1 MLGIIIVLVLM
12 VMGGLIAF
20 LGDKIGSKVG
30 KKRLT
35 LFGLRPKYT
44 SIIVTIISGTLI
56 SFFTVAVMA
65 VVNENIRVALFGL
78 NKLKGEMNELNREIA
93 DKNKQLDEGK
103 MLLARRTD
111 EYNKMNE
118 RAIGM
123 SKELDQV
130 ESQRTSMEN
139 RLSSVQKAYDKAQT
153 DVNASAAEIDK
164 LEKTRNELN
173 GNIKKLNHERAS
185 LMNNIASIREG
196 TMVYRTGQVVGTGII
211 GAGLSR
217 TQASAALDALLNHVN
232 TDLRTRM
239 NVKDKNATV
248 MRVSQNTF
256 EEAASELVNSKSD
269 KVVRIV
275 SVGNIMVGEPVVVDF
290 AIYDN
295 RKIFN
300 SGAVILSA
308 PLSSYDKG
316 ANNQGRIL
324 MFLHDVNRLARD
336 KGILFDPLTGN
347 IGQLNAQELT
357 DVIRQVNEYGGNC
370 ILTAVAKRD
379 IYTEGPLVID
389 VHVEKVEE

>member
-35 LFGLRPKYT
+35 MFGLRPKYT

-130 ESQRTSMEN
+130 ESQRASMEN

-153 DVNASAAEIDK
+153 DVNVSAAEIDK

-256 EEAASELVNSKSD
+256 EEAASELVNSKLD

-275 SVGNIMVGEPVVVDF
+275 SAGNIMVGEPVVVDF

-336 KGILFDPLTGN
+336 KGVLFDPLTGN

-370 ILTAVAKRD
+370 ILTAVAKGD

>member
-20 LGDKIGSKVG
+20 LGDKIGTKVG

-35 LFGLRPKYT
+35 MFGLRPKYT

-130 ESQRTSMEN
+130 ESQRASMEN

-153 DVNASAAEIDK
+153 DVNVSAAEIDK

-217 TQASAALDALLNHVN
+217 TQASAALDALLNHVS

-336 KGILFDPLTGN
+336 KGVLFDPLTGN

-357 DVIRQVNEYGGNC
+357 DVIRQANEYGGNC
-370 ILTAVAKRD
+370 ILTAVAKGD

>member
-44 SIIVTIISGTLI
+44 SIIVTIISGILI

-130 ESQRTSMEN
+130 ESQRASMEN

-217 TQASAALDALLNHVN
+217 TQASAALDALLNRVN

-275 SVGNIMVGEPVVVDF
+275 SAGNIMVGEPVVVDF

-336 KGILFDPLTGN
+336 KGVLFDPLTGN

-357 DVIRQVNEYGGNC
+357 DVIRQANEYGGNC

>member
-20 LGDKIGSKVG
+20 LGDKIGTKVG

-35 LFGLRPKYT
+35 MFGLRPKYT

-78 NKLKGEMNELNREIA
+78 SKLKGEMNELNREIA

-130 ESQRTSMEN
+130 ESQRASMEN

-153 DVNASAAEIDK
+153 DVNVSAAEIDK

-217 TQASAALDALLNHVN
+217 TQASAALDALLNHVS

-275 SVGNIMVGEPVVVDF
+275 SAGNIMVGEPVVVDF

-336 KGILFDPLTGN
+336 KGVLFDPLTGN

-357 DVIRQVNEYGGNC
+357 DVIRQANEYGGNC
-370 ILTAVAKRD
+370 ILTAVAKGD

>member
-20 LGDKIGSKVG
+20 LGDKIGTKVG

-35 LFGLRPKYT
+35 MFGLRPKYT

-130 ESQRTSMEN
+130 ESQRASMEN

-153 DVNASAAEIDK
+153 DVNVSAAEIDK
-164 LEKTRNELN
+164 LEWQHQK
-173 GNIKKLNHERAS
+173 
-185 LMNNIASIREG
+185 
-196 TMVYRTGQVVGTGII
+196 
-211 GAGLSR
+211 
-217 TQASAALDALLNHVN
+217 
-232 TDLRTRM
+232 
-239 NVKDKNATV
+239 
-248 MRVSQNTF
+248 
-256 EEAASELVNSKSD
+256 
-269 KVVRIV
+269 
-275 SVGNIMVGEPVVVDF
+275 
-290 AIYDN
+290 
-295 RKIFN
+295 
-300 SGAVILSA
+300 
-308 PLSSYDKG
+308 
-316 ANNQGRIL
+316 
-324 MFLHDVNRLARD
+324 
-336 KGILFDPLTGN
+336 
-347 IGQLNAQELT
+347 AQS
-357 DVIRQVNEYGGNC
+357 
-370 ILTAVAKRD
+370 
-379 IYTEGPLVID
+379 
-389 VHVEKVEE
+389 

>member
-65 VVNENIRVALFGL
+65 VVNENIRVALFDL

-130 ESQRTSMEN
+130 ESQRASMEN

-173 GNIKKLNHERAS
+173 GNIKKLDHERAS

-196 TMVYRTGQVVGTGII
+196 TMVYRTGQVIGTGSI
-211 GAGLSR
+211 GSGLSR

-275 SVGNIMVGEPVVVDF
+275 SAGNIMVGEPVVVDF

-336 KGILFDPLTGN
+336 KGVLFDPLTGN

>member
-20 LGDKIGSKVG
+20 LGDKIGTKVG

-35 LFGLRPKYT
+35 MFGLRPKYT

-130 ESQRTSMEN
+130 ESQRASMEN

-153 DVNASAAEIDK
+153 DVNVSAAEIDK

-336 KGILFDPLTGN
+336 KGVLFDPLTGN

-370 ILTAVAKRD
+370 ILTAVAKGD

>member
-65 VVNENIRVALFGL
+65 VVNENIRVALFCL

-130 ESQRTSMEN
+130 ESQRASMEN

-173 GNIKKLNHERAS
+173 GNIKKLDHERAS

-196 TMVYRTGQVVGTGII
+196 TMVYRTGQVIGTGII
-211 GAGLSR
+211 GSGLSR

-248 MRVSQNTF
+248 VRVSQNTF

-275 SVGNIMVGEPVVVDF
+275 SAGNIMVGEPVVVDF

-336 KGILFDPLTGN
+336 KGVLFDPLTGN

>member
-65 VVNENIRVALFGL
+65 VVNENIRVALFDL

-130 ESQRTSMEN
+130 ESQRASMEN

-173 GNIKKLNHERAS
+173 GNIKKLDHERAS

-196 TMVYRTGQVVGTGII
+196 TMVYRTGQVIGTGII
-211 GAGLSR
+211 GSGLSR

-275 SVGNIMVGEPVVVDF
+275 SAGNIMVGEPVVVDF

-336 KGILFDPLTGN
+336 KGVLFDPLTGN

>member
-20 LGDKIGSKVG
+20 LGDKIGTKVE

-35 LFGLRPKYT
+35 MFGLRPKYT

-130 ESQRTSMEN
+130 ESQRASMEN

-153 DVNASAAEIDK
+153 DVNVSAAEIDK

-217 TQASAALDALLNHVN
+217 TQASAALDALLNHVS

-275 SVGNIMVGEPVVVDF
+275 SAGNIMVGEPVVVDF

-336 KGILFDPLTGN
+336 KGVLFDPLTGN

-357 DVIRQVNEYGGNC
+357 DVIRQANEYGGNC
-370 ILTAVAKRD
+370 ILTAVAKGD

>member
-20 LGDKIGSKVG
+20 LGDKIGTKVG
-30 KKRLT
+30 KKRLAM
-35 LFGLRPKYT
+35 FGLRPKYT

-56 SFFTVAVMA
+56 PFFTVAVMA

-130 ESQRTSMEN
+130 ESQRASMEN

-153 DVNASAAEIDK
+153 DVNVSAAEIDK

-275 SVGNIMVGEPVVVDF
+275 SAGNIMVGEPVVVDF

-336 KGILFDPLTGN
+336 KGVLFDPLTGN

-370 ILTAVAKRD
+370 ILTAVAKGD

>member
-20 LGDKIGSKVG
+20 LGDKIGTKVG

-35 LFGLRPKYT
+35 MFGFRPKYT

-130 ESQRTSMEN
+130 ESQRASMEN

-153 DVNASAAEIDK
+153 DVNVSAAEIDK

-275 SVGNIMVGEPVVVDF
+275 SAGNIMVGEPVVVDF

-336 KGILFDPLTGN
+336 KGVLFDPLTGN

-370 ILTAVAKRD
+370 ILTAVAKGD

>member
-20 LGDKIGSKVG
+20 LGDKIGTKVG

-35 LFGLRPKYT
+35 MFGLRPKYT

-130 ESQRTSMEN
+130 ESQRASMEN

-153 DVNASAAEIDK
+153 DVNVSAAEIDK

-217 TQASAALDALLNHVN
+217 TQASAALDTLLNHVN

-275 SVGNIMVGEPVVVDF
+275 SAGNIMVGEPVVVDF

-324 MFLHDVNRLARD
+324 MFLHDVNSLARD
-336 KGILFDPLTGN
+336 KGVLFDPLTGN

-370 ILTAVAKRD
+370 VLTAVAKGD

>member
-20 LGDKIGSKVG
+20 LGDKIGTKVG

-35 LFGLRPKYT
+35 MFGLRPKYT

-130 ESQRTSMEN
+130 ESQRASMEN
-139 RLSSVQKAYDKAQT
+139 RLSSVQKAYDKTQT
-153 DVNASAAEIDK
+153 DVNVSAAEIDK

-275 SVGNIMVGEPVVVDF
+275 SAGNIMVGEPVVVDF

-336 KGILFDPLTGN
+336 KGVLFDPLTGN

-370 ILTAVAKRD
+370 ILTAVAKGD

>member
-35 LFGLRPKYT
+35 MFGLRPKYT

-130 ESQRTSMEN
+130 ESQRASMEN

-153 DVNASAAEIDK
+153 DVNASAAEIDE

-232 TDLRTRM
+232 TDLRMRM

-275 SVGNIMVGEPVVVDF
+275 SAGNIMVGEPVVVDF

-336 KGILFDPLTGN
+336 KGVLFDPLTGN

>member
-1 MLGIIIVLVLM
+1 
-12 VMGGLIAF
+12 
-20 LGDKIGSKVG
+20 
-30 KKRLT
+30 
-35 LFGLRPKYT
+35 
-44 SIIVTIISGTLI
+44 
-56 SFFTVAVMA
+56 
-65 VVNENIRVALFGL
+65 
-78 NKLKGEMNELNREIA
+78 
-93 DKNKQLDEGK
+93 
-103 MLLARRTD
+103 
-111 EYNKMNE
+111 MNE

-130 ESQRTSMEN
+130 ESQRASMEN

-153 DVNASAAEIDK
+153 DVNVSAAEIDK

-275 SVGNIMVGEPVVVDF
+275 SAGNIMVGEPVVVDF

-336 KGILFDPLTGN
+336 KGVLFDPLTGN

-370 ILTAVAKRD
+370 ILTAVAKGD

>member
-20 LGDKIGSKVG
+20 LGDKIGTKVG

-35 LFGLRPKYT
+35 MFGLRPKYT

-130 ESQRTSMEN
+130 ESQRASMEN

-153 DVNASAAEIDK
+153 DVNVSAAEIDK

-196 TMVYRTGQVVGTGII
+196 TMVYRTGQVVGTEII

-275 SVGNIMVGEPVVVDF
+275 SAGNIMVGEPVVVDF

-336 KGILFDPLTGN
+336 KGVLFDPLTGN

-370 ILTAVAKRD
+370 ILTAVAKGD

>member
-12 VMGGLIAF
+12 AMGGLIAF
-20 LGDKIGSKVG
+20 LGDKIGTKVG

-35 LFGLRPKYT
+35 MFGLRPKYT

-130 ESQRTSMEN
+130 ESQRASMEN

-153 DVNASAAEIDK
+153 DVNVSAAEIDK

-275 SVGNIMVGEPVVVDF
+275 SAGNIMVGEPVVVDF

-336 KGILFDPLTGN
+336 KGVLFDPLTGN

-370 ILTAVAKRD
+370 ILTAVAKGD

>member
-196 TMVYRTGQVVGTGII
+196 TMVYRTGQV
-211 GAGLSR
+211 LS
-217 TQASAALDALLNHVN
+217 LIH
-232 TDLRTRM
+232 
-239 NVKDKNATV
+239 
-248 MRVSQNTF
+248 
-256 EEAASELVNSKSD
+256 
-269 KVVRIV
+269 I
-275 SVGNIMVGEPVVVDF
+275 
-290 AIYDN
+290 
-295 RKIFN
+295 
-300 SGAVILSA
+300 
-308 PLSSYDKG
+308 
-316 ANNQGRIL
+316 
-324 MFLHDVNRLARD
+324 
-336 KGILFDPLTGN
+336 
-347 IGQLNAQELT
+347 
-357 DVIRQVNEYGGNC
+357 
-370 ILTAVAKRD
+370 
-379 IYTEGPLVID
+379 
-389 VHVEKVEE
+389 

>member
-20 LGDKIGSKVG
+20 LGDKIGTKVG

-35 LFGLRPKYT
+35 MFGLRPKYT

-130 ESQRTSMEN
+130 ESQRASMEN

-153 DVNASAAEIDK
+153 DVNVSAAEIDK

-196 TMVYRTGQVVGTGII
+196 TMVYRTGQVVGNGII

-275 SVGNIMVGEPVVVDF
+275 SAGNIMVGEPVVVDF

-336 KGILFDPLTGN
+336 KGVLFDPLTGN

-370 ILTAVAKRD
+370 ILTAVAKGD

>member
-164 LEKTRNELN
+164 LGKTRNELN

-275 SVGNIMVGEPVVVDF
+275 SAGNIMVGEPVVVDF

>member
-153 DVNASAAEIDK
+153 DVNASAVEIDK

-275 SVGNIMVGEPVVVDF
+275 SAGNIMVGEPVVVDF

-357 DVIRQVNEYGGNC
+357 DVIRQVNEYGGKC

>member
-20 LGDKIGSKVG
+20 LGDKIGTKVG

-35 LFGLRPKYT
+35 MFGLRPKYT

-130 ESQRTSMEN
+130 ESQRASMEN

-153 DVNASAAEIDK
+153 DVNVSAAEIDK

-217 TQASAALDALLNHVN
+217 TQVSAALDALLNHVN

-275 SVGNIMVGEPVVVDF
+275 SAGNIMVGEPVVVDF

-308 PLSSYDKG
+308 PLSFYDKG

-336 KGILFDPLTGN
+336 KGVLFDPLTGN

-370 ILTAVAKRD
+370 ILTAVAKGD

>member
-1 MLGIIIVLVLM
+1 MWQILGKEDKMKKFNLKKLTVTAILAAVAVVGSLFSFPVFGSKCAPVQHLVNILCAVTVGPWWALAQAFIAALIRNLLGLGSPLAFPGSM
-12 VMGGLIAF
+12 CGALLGGL
-20 LGDKIGSKVG
+20 LYKYG
-30 KKRLT
+30 KKLP
-35 LFGLRPKYT
+35 FAY
-44 SIIVTIISGTLI
+44 I
-56 SFFTVAVMA
+56 
-65 VVNENIRVALFGL
+65 
-78 NKLKGEMNELNREIA
+78 GE
-93 DKNKQLDEGK
+93 
-103 MLLARRTD
+103 
-111 EYNKMNE
+111 
-118 RAIGM
+118 
-123 SKELDQV
+123 
-130 ESQRTSMEN
+130 
-139 RLSSVQKAYDKAQT
+139 
-153 DVNASAAEIDK
+153 
-164 LEKTRNELN
+164 
-173 GNIKKLNHERAS
+173 
-185 LMNNIASIREG
+185 
-196 TMVYRTGQVVGTGII
+196 VVGTGII

-275 SVGNIMVGEPVVVDF
+275 SAGNIMVGEPVVVDF

>member
-44 SIIVTIISGTLI
+44 SIIVTIISGILI

-65 VVNENIRVALFGL
+65 VVKENIRVALFGL

-130 ESQRTSMEN
+130 ESQRASVEN

-275 SVGNIMVGEPVVVDF
+275 SAGNIMVGEPVVVDF

-357 DVIRQVNEYGGNC
+357 DVIRQVNEYGDNC

-389 VHVEKVEE
+389 VYVEKVEE

>member
-1 MLGIIIVLVLM
+1 
-12 VMGGLIAF
+12 
-20 LGDKIGSKVG
+20 
-30 KKRLT
+30 
-35 LFGLRPKYT
+35 
-44 SIIVTIISGTLI
+44 
-56 SFFTVAVMA
+56 
-65 VVNENIRVALFGL
+65 
-78 NKLKGEMNELNREIA
+78 
-93 DKNKQLDEGK
+93 

-130 ESQRTSMEN
+130 ESQRASMEN

-173 GNIKKLNHERAS
+173 GNIKKLDHERAS

-196 TMVYRTGQVVGTGII
+196 TMVYRTGQVIGTGII
-211 GAGLSR
+211 GSGLSR

-275 SVGNIMVGEPVVVDF
+275 SAGNIMVGEPVVVDF

-336 KGILFDPLTGN
+336 KGVLFDPLTGN

>member
-1 MLGIIIVLVLM
+1 MLGIIIDLVLM

-20 LGDKIGSKVG
+20 LGDKIGTKVG

-35 LFGLRPKYT
+35 MFGLRPKYT

-130 ESQRTSMEN
+130 ESQRASMEN

-153 DVNASAAEIDK
+153 DVNVSAAEIDK

-256 EEAASELVNSKSD
+256 EEAASELVNSK
-269 KVVRIV
+269 
-275 SVGNIMVGEPVVVDF
+275 
-290 AIYDN
+290 
-295 RKIFN
+295 
-300 SGAVILSA
+300 
-308 PLSSYDKG
+308 
-316 ANNQGRIL
+316 
-324 MFLHDVNRLARD
+324 
-336 KGILFDPLTGN
+336 
-347 IGQLNAQELT
+347 
-357 DVIRQVNEYGGNC
+357 
-370 ILTAVAKRD
+370 
-379 IYTEGPLVID
+379 
-389 VHVEKVEE
+389 

>member
-20 LGDKIGSKVG
+20 LGDKIGTKVG

-35 LFGLRPKYT
+35 MFGFRPKYT

-130 ESQRTSMEN
+130 ESQRASMEN

-153 DVNASAAEIDK
+153 DVNVSAAEIDK

-256 EEAASELVNSKSD
+256 EEVASELVNSKSD

-275 SVGNIMVGEPVVVDF
+275 SAGNIMVGEPVVVDF

-324 MFLHDVNRLARD
+324 MFLYDVNRLARD
-336 KGILFDPLTGN
+336 KGVLFDPLTGN

-370 ILTAVAKRD
+370 ILTAVAKGD

>member
-20 LGDKIGSKVG
+20 LGDKIGTKVG

-35 LFGLRPKYT
+35 MFGLRPKYT

-78 NKLKGEMNELNREIA
+78 NKLKREMNELNREIA

-130 ESQRTSMEN
+130 ESQRASMEN

-153 DVNASAAEIDK
+153 DVNVSTAEIDK

-217 TQASAALDALLNHVN
+217 TQASAALDTLLNHVN

-269 KVVRIV
+269 KVVRIL
-275 SVGNIMVGEPVVVDF
+275 SAGNIMVGEPVVVDF

-336 KGILFDPLTGN
+336 KGVLFDPLTGN

-370 ILTAVAKRD
+370 ILTAVAKGD